1 MKAEL
6 NTELFRAIMSMDIKN
21 LNDEDKRE
29 LLNIFNFTRNAA
41 IRDQIALM
49 FAETNYNEAVPF
61 IIEKINDGEV
71 FNHTGTLVYSL
82 LELDSKQYFIDLIKI
97 ICEQAYE
104 SKAMA
109 FSIVSKLTPSI
120 QNTDLDKALKLLHD
134 YKAKIDNSGISDDDT
149 INIINSTITVLNN
162 KI

>member
-6 NTELFRAIMSMDIKN
+6 DTELFRGIMSMDIKN

-41 IRDQIALM
+41 IRDQIAIM
-49 FAETNYNEAVPF
+49 FAETKFNEAIPF
-61 IIEKINDGEV
+61 IINKINDKEV

-82 LELDSKQYFIDLIKI
+82 LELDSKQYFNDLIRI

-109 FSIVSKLTPSI
+109 LTIVIKLIPLMQS
-120 QNTDLDKALKLLHD
+120 TDLKEA
-134 YKAKIDNSGISDDDT
+134 
-149 INIINSTITVLNN
+149 
-162 KI
+162 